1 LTLTQIGT
9 VFNDPAR
16 TASSL
21 CGKTVESLSPAHLR
35 ATLRIERLVMNDAH
49 DYPLG
54 YSDHE
59 ARRLA
64 EQGVLLE
71 DLTQDMLRRAGLQHG
86 MHVLDIGRGV
96 GDVSL
101 LAARMVGP
109 EGQVLGI
116 DRSASSVEAARGR
129 ARSLGVTSFDSDQR
143 FDAIVG
149 RMVLLFLREPVGA
162 LQRLSRKLAPGGIM
176 AFQEIDIP
184 QMAQSPPSELFTQVR
199 RWIIETF
206 VRAGLPGPEMI
217 AVTGVGCGPKPFGH
231 EYYAH
236 VLRSLL
242 PTAERYGIT
251 TAAQSGIDT
260 LATRLLED
268 ALANDRVT
276 FLPRMVTAW
285 AKFSPKGE
293 VFAEGR
299 NTTLRSRLNGEAA
312 ATQAG
317 VPPRKQWLLADGARS
332 AHHT

>member
-71 DLTQDMLRRAGLQHG
+71 DLTQDMLRRAGLQPG

-129 ARSLGVTSFDSDQR
+129 ARSLGVTNARFEETDVTSFDSDQR

-149 RMVLLFLREPVGA
+149 RLVLLFLREPVGA

-206 VRAGLPGPEMI
+206 AATGNELEMGSRLYSTFVRAGLPGPEMI
-217 AVTGVGCGPKPFGH
+217 AVTGVGCRPKPFGH

-293 VFAEGR
+293 TR
-299 NTTLRSRLNGEAA
+299 R
-312 ATQAG
+312 
-317 VPPRKQWLLADGARS
+317 
-332 AHHT
+332 

>member
-1 LTLTQIGT
+1 
-9 VFNDPAR
+9 
-16 TASSL
+16 
-21 CGKTVESLSPAHLR
+21 
-35 ATLRIERLVMNDAH
+35 MNDAH

-64 EQGVLLE
+64 EQGALLE

-86 MHVLDIGRGV
+86 MHVLDIGCGV

-101 LAARMVGP
+101 LAAKMIGP

-116 DRSASSVEAARGR
+116 DRAASSVETARRR
-129 ARSLGVTSFDSDQR
+129 ARSLGVTNARFEEADVTSFDSDHR

-149 RMVLLFLREPVGA
+149 RLVLLFLREPARA

-199 RWIIETF
+199 RWIIETFAATGNELEMGSRLYSTF

-251 TAAQSGIDT
+251 TAAQAGIDT

-276 FLPRMVTAW
+276 FLPRMVSAW
-285 AKFSPKGE
+285 TKFSSSP
-293 VFAEGR
+293 AHPTIPR
-299 NTTLRSRLNGEAA
+299 PLTMT
-312 ATQAG
+312 
-317 VPPRKQWLLADGARS
+317 PPSMDSQKS
-332 AHHT
+332 TS

>member
-1 LTLTQIGT
+1 
-9 VFNDPAR
+9 
-16 TASSL
+16 
-21 CGKTVESLSPAHLR
+21 
-35 ATLRIERLVMNDAH
+35 MNDAH

-54 YSDHE
+54 YSDQE

-64 EQGVLLE
+64 EQGALLE

-86 MHVLDIGRGV
+86 MHVLDIGCGV

-116 DRSASSVEAARGR
+116 DRAASSVETARRR
-129 ARSLGVTSFDSDQR
+129 ARSLGVTNARFEEADVTSFDSDQR

-149 RMVLLFLREPVGA
+149 RLVLLFLREPAGA

-199 RWIIETF
+199 RWIIETFAATGNELEMGSRLYSTF

-251 TAAQSGIDT
+251 TAAQAGIDT

-276 FLPRMVTAW
+276 FLPRMVSAW
-285 AKFSPKGE
+285 TKFSSSP
-293 VFAEGR
+293 AHPTIPR
-299 NTTLRSRLNGEAA
+299 PLTMT
-312 ATQAG
+312 
-317 VPPRKQWLLADGARS
+317 PPPMDSQES
-332 AHHT
+332 TS

>member
-1 LTLTQIGT
+1 
-9 VFNDPAR
+9 
-16 TASSL
+16 
-21 CGKTVESLSPAHLR
+21 
-35 ATLRIERLVMNDAH
+35 MNDAH

-71 DLTQDMLRRAGLQHG
+71 DLTQDMLRRAGLQPG
-86 MHVLDIGRGV
+86 MHVLDIGCGV

-116 DRSASSVEAARGR
+116 DRAASSVEAARGR
-129 ARSLGVTSFDSDQR
+129 ARSLGVTNARFEEADVTSFDSEQR

-149 RMVLLFLREPVGA
+149 RLVLLFLCEPVGA

-199 RWIIETF
+199 RWIIETFAATGNELEMGSRLYSTF

-276 FLPRMVTAW
+276 FLPRMVSAW
-285 AKFSPKGE
+285 TKFSPKGE
-293 VFAEGR
+293 TRG
-299 NTTLRSRLNGEAA
+299 
-312 ATQAG
+312 
-317 VPPRKQWLLADGARS
+317 
-332 AHHT
+332 